1 MKFDLTNP
9 QINLIKRIV
18 ERDLYTQTN
27 QLNEYKIYLEVGFTF
42 QDGYNQKISQQELKK
57 NRFFKSFD

>member
-1 MKFDLTNP
+1 MKFELTNS
-9 QINLIKRIV
+9 QIILIKQIV
-18 ERDLYTQTN
+18 ERDFYNQTN